1 MRRTNKFL
9 RSPLI
14 GWSHANNINITGSSR
29 RERCIMLSQYW
40 IDKSDMIK
48 SAPAWDAV
56 ACDVRNGFPIWG
68 GTQGG
73 SNGFK
78 KLDIFWQKESE
89 LGRFEKVAK
98 IIFCNMQ
105 FYPTRTLCYEFLP
118 SNEARKCNFITTQGW
133 EEGISATQ
141 ILKFEF
147 PAKIFNFQTSPVRQ
161 CFRDHW
167 ISLARLNIAV
177 WKLYHT
183 EFNMCRSTL
192 LTGIWS

>member
-1 MRRTNKFL
+1 MTYWL
-9 RSPLI
+9 LLQGPQDPQLLQVQ
-14 GWSHANNINITGSSR
+14 GTANF
-29 RERCIMLSQYW
+29 CL
-40 IDKSDMIK
+40 
-48 SAPAWDAV
+48 
-56 ACDVRNGFPIWG
+56 F
-68 GTQGG
+68 QGG

>member
-1 MRRTNKFL
+1 MEIFPG
-9 RSPLI
+9 PLKVTALFALPFFAHVNLEEI
-14 GWSHANNINITGSSR
+14 SWNTLSR
-29 RERCIMLSQYW
+29 L
-40 IDKSDMIK
+40 D
-48 SAPAWDAV
+48 
-56 ACDVRNGFPIWG
+56 WG
-68 GTQGG
+68 GFQGG

>member
-1 MRRTNKFL
+1 MHNLQSNSVCHLLVALQADTSVWK
-9 RSPLI
+9 
-14 GWSHANNINITGSSR
+14 
-29 RERCIMLSQYW
+29 LSF
-40 IDKSDMIK
+40 I
-48 SAPAWDAV
+48 
-56 ACDVRNGFPIWG
+56 
-68 GTQGG
+68 QGG

-78 KLDIFWQKESE
+78 KLDSFWQKESE
-89 LGRFEKVAK
+89 LGRFEKWQK

>member
-1 MRRTNKFL
+1 MLQASFNAVSASLSQQQLCLHCRPRGKYDIIFL
-9 RSPLI
+9 AAFDSRVESTAERD
-14 GWSHANNINITGSSR
+14 SHLNLER
-29 RERCIMLSQYW
+29 RETLSAW
-40 IDKSDMIK
+40 SMRSDI
-48 SAPAWDAV
+48 
-56 ACDVRNGFPIWG
+56 F
-68 GTQGG
+68 QGG

-161 CFRDHW
+161 CFRNHW

-177 WKLYHT
+177 WKLNHI